1 MIFNRPKIIWPT
13 TGVDMGTRK
22 SPKLKTWSQLKQER
36 FRNDPN
42 EAFEYL
48 RASLE
53 ENADM
58 PEAIVEAIRSV
69 SESLDMSVEKL
80 AKKSKIQPSTLY
92 KALGKEGNPN
102 LGTLISILKAMGLRP
117 SVEKVS

>member
-1 MIFNRPKIIWPT
+1 
-13 TGVDMGTRK
+13 MGTRK

-36 FRNDPN
+36 FKNNPD

-48 RASLE
+48 RASLQ

-58 PEAIVEAIRSV
+58 PEAIVEAIRTV
-69 SESLDMSVEKL
+69 SKSLDLSIEKL

-92 KALGKEGNPN
+92 KALGKDGNPT
-102 LGTLISILKAMGLRP
+102 LGTLTAVLKAMGLRL
-117 SVEKVS
+117 SVEKAS